1 MAKKPIIK
9 ADANAKPGL
18 TPEQK
23 AEQVARFFTQKREQY
38 FQIILGNLLRN
49 EAVTHETKV
58 TVCGDGSER
67 HQVNILEIVDTAIEG
82 ADYAIEKLF
91 PLPTAE
97 KKEGE

>member
-23 AEQVARFFTQKREQY
+23 AEQVARFYTQKRQEL
-38 FQIILGNLLRN
+38 FNGLLFNLAHGAAQTFN
-49 EAVTHETKV
+49 DFDIKAV
-58 TVCGDGSER
+58 
-67 HQVNILEIVDTAIEG
+67 VDKALEG

-97 KKEGE
+97 KKEDAK

>member
-23 AEQVARFFTQKREQY
+23 AEQVARFFTQKRESY
-38 FQIILGNLLRN
+38 FQLILANLIQGAARTGNEINIRLLVV
-49 EAVTHETKV
+49 AAL
-58 TVCGDGSER
+58 D
-67 HQVNILEIVDTAIEG
+67 G

-91 PLPTAE
+91 PLPTE
-97 KKEGE
+97 KKEDE

>member
-9 ADANAKPGL
+9 ADANGL

-49 EAVTHETKV
+49 EKATHETMV
-58 TVCGDGSER
+58 TVSGKDGSQ
-67 HQVNILEIVDTAIEG
+67 HTKVNILDIVDNAIEG

-91 PLPTAE
+91 PLPTE
-97 KKEGE
+97 KKEDGK

>member
-9 ADANAKPGL
+9 ADANGL

-49 EAVTHETKV
+49 EAVTHETMV
-58 TVCGDGSER
+58 TVSGKDGSEH
-67 HQVNILEIVDTAIEG
+67 HQANILEIVDTAIEG

-97 KKEGE
+97 KKEDAK

>member
-1 MAKKPIIK
+1 MANKKPIIK

-23 AEQVARFFTQKREQY
+23 AEQVARFFSQKRQEL
-38 FQIILGNLLRN
+38 FNGLLFNMTHGAATLGTGFDIKGL
-49 EAVTHETKV
+49 
-58 TVCGDGSER
+58 
-67 HQVNILEIVDTAIEG
+67 VDKALEG
-82 ADYAIEKLF
+82 ADYAIERLF

>member
-38 FQIILGNLLRN
+38 FQLILGNILHNQESRAISVKT
-49 EAVTHETKV
+49 AV
-58 TVCGDGSER
+58 D
-67 HQVNILEIVDTAIEG
+67 LAIEG

-91 PLPTAE
+91 PLPAAE
-97 KKEGE
+97 KKEDAK

>member
-1 MAKKPIIK
+1 MANKKPIIK

-23 AEQVARFFTQKREQY
+23 AEQVARFFTQKRDSY
-38 FQIILGNLLRN
+38 FQLILANLIQAGTPPKD
-49 EAVTHETKV
+49 AV
-58 TVCGDGSER
+58 D
-67 HQVNILEIVDTAIEG
+67 LAIEG

-97 KKEGE
+97 KKEDAK

>member
-38 FQIILGNLLRN
+38 FQLILGNILHNPESRAISVKT
-49 EAVTHETKV
+49 AV
-58 TVCGDGSER
+58 D
-67 HQVNILEIVDTAIEG
+67 LALEG
-82 ADYAIEKLF
+82 ADYTIEKLF
-91 PLPTAE
+91 PLPTE
-97 KKEGE
+97 KKEDAK